1 LDDDC
6 FTYEVLM
13 LLSPTERILSPVHF
27 SAKGFE
33 MNGAATSGGQLPRLL
48 VLAFLVVCSITDVAT
63 ER

>member
-1 LDDDC
+1 
-6 FTYEVLM
+6 M